1 MDRGTGGTAMLIAR
15 PMRELDD
22 HALVAEVRRGSDE
35 AFEAL
40 YDRYL
45 RRITAYV
52 KGMVYD
58 HGRAEDV
65 SQEIFMSA
73 LRRMRETERPI
84 AFKPWIYEIA
94 RNACIDQHRR
104 SKRTEEVSFDADQ
117 GPGSSDHLH
126 LVAAEPTPDAAVDT
140 KQQLDHLCGAFGG
153 LTPSHHEILVLREL
167 EGMSYREIGD
177 RMILSRPAV
186 ESTLFRAR
194 RRLTEE
200 YQDLA
205 SGRRCE
211 RVQAIIGAAAEGMLG
226 ARDHRRL
233 SRHVSYCQG
242 CRHHARRLGVQGA
255 KPARG
260 VRARVAALLPIPA
273 FLRGGRA
280 GPENIAGSWSSQ
292 ASSTLAQWAGG
303 AGAAVE
309 PMTAGW
315 AKSAATLVTMAAL
328 GVGAGVSSHSGA
340 ITGLT
345 HGAPGHAALEGA
357 PRPLHPVEPR
367 TSLSRGPSPGVGPAL
382 GAAGASV
389 TSVPVSASPRP
400 GLRGAQVARPGDR
413 GVPGGVRAAIPSV
426 TGGQS
431 IEVPGVPV
439 QVHGEARLLA
449 SNAQEHPPSAPTG
462 VSIHVSTPI
471 GETHAE
477 LPLPN
482 ATLLGPPPAEV
493 APVGTAVA
501 GARSVAGSL
510 IAG

>member
-1 MDRGTGGTAMLIAR
+1 MLIAR

-22 HALVAEVRRGSDE
+22 HALVAEVRRGNDE

-65 SQEIFMSA
+65 TQEVFMSA
-73 LRRMRETERPI
+73 VRRMRETERPI

-104 SKRTEEVSFDADQ
+104 SKRTEEVSFDADH
-117 GPGSSDHLH
+117 GLGSSDHLR
-126 LVAAEPTPDAAVDT
+126 LVAAEPTPDVAVDT

-153 LTPSHHEILVLREL
+153 LTESHHQILVLREL

-177 RMILSRPAV
+177 RMSLSRPAV
-186 ESTLFRAR
+186 ESALFRAR

-200 YQDLA
+200 YQELA

-211 RVQAIIGAAAEGMLG
+211 RVQAIIGTAAAGTLG
-226 ARDHRRL
+226 TRDRRRL
-233 SRHVSYCQG
+233 ARHVSYCQG
-242 CRHHARRLGVQGA
+242 CRHHARRLGVQDR

-260 VRARVAALLPIPA
+260 VGARLAALLPIPA
-273 FLRGGRA
+273 FLRGGR
-280 GPENIAGSWSSQ
+280 GGSENAAGSWSSQ
-292 ASSTLAQWAGG
+292 ASGTLAQWAAD

-315 AKSAATLVTMAAL
+315 AKSAATLATMAAL
-328 GVGAGVSSHSGA
+328 GMGAGVSSHSGA

-345 HGAPGHAALEGA
+345 PGVRSHAAGEGA
-357 PRPLHPVEPR
+357 PRRVHAVEPR
-367 TSLSRGPSPGVGPAL
+367 TPLPPRPGPRIGPAL

-389 TSVPVSASPRP
+389 TSVPVSAS
-400 GLRGAQVARPGDR
+400 ARPGQR
-413 GVPGGVRAAIPSV
+413 GAETVRPPAPDAGARVRSTVPGV
-426 TGGQS
+426 TGPQS
-431 IEVPGVPV
+431 VEVPGVPV
-439 QVHGEARLLA
+439 GVHAQARVLPA
-449 SNAQEHPPSAPTG
+449 NAQEHGP
-462 VSIHVSTPI
+462 STPPGI
-471 GETHAE
+471 SVTATTPLGETHLD
-477 LPLPN
+477 LPVPDLTLPPS
-482 ATLLGPPPAEV
+482 L
-493 APVGTAVA
+493 PVGVPVGAAVA
-501 GARSVAGSL
+501 GVRSVAGSL
-510 IAG
+510 VAR